1 MSITSLQVVSQK
13 MKLNPISSLIKVRE
27 YLMNISIGTPPFE
40 ILAITDTGSDLT
52 WTQCEPCPE
61 CYKQDAP
68 LFNPKSSSTYKRLE
82 FTCSSFGTTEGNII
96 IDSGTTLTVLPQE
109 FYLKLE
115 TLLVSEIDSKRVDAP
130 AETLSL
136 WYEAQNDFKV
146 PNITVRFTNADVK
159 LSPLNTFVLVSEGVS
174 CFSFT
179 TISDFSIYGNLAQMN
194 FLVGYDIENQALS
207 FKPTACTKE

>member
-1 MSITSLQVVSQK
+1 

-40 ILAITDTGSDLT
+40 ILAITDT
-52 WTQCEPCPE
+52 
-61 CYKQDAP
+61 
-68 LFNPKSSSTYKRLE
+68 
-82 FTCSSFGTTEGNII
+82 EGNII

-115 TLLVSEIDSKRVDAP
+115 TLVVSEIDSKRVDAP
-130 AETLSL
+130 AETLSR

-159 LSPLNTFVLVSEGVS
+159 LSPLNTFVLVSESVS

-194 FLVGYDIENQALS
+194 FLVGYDIENQAAS

>member
-1 MSITSLQVVSQK
+1 MTLGSTSGQSIAFPKTIYGCGHNDGDT
-13 MKLNPISSLIKVRE
+13 LNENGSGI
-27 YLMNISIGTPPFE
+27 IG
-40 ILAITDTGSDLT
+40 LGAIAVDND
-52 WTQCEPCPE
+52 
-61 CYKQDAP
+61 
-68 LFNPKSSSTYKRLE
+68 RLE

-115 TLLVSEIDSKRVDAP
+115 TLVVSEIDSKRVDAP
-130 AETLSL
+130 AETLSR

-159 LSPLNTFVLVSEGVS
+159 LSPLNTFVLVSESVS

-194 FLVGYDIENQALS
+194 FLVGYDIENQAAS

>member
-1 MSITSLQVVSQK
+1 M
-13 MKLNPISSLIKVRE
+13 
-27 YLMNISIGTPPFE
+27 
-40 ILAITDTGSDLT
+40 A
-52 WTQCEPCPE
+52 
-61 CYKQDAP
+61 
-68 LFNPKSSSTYKRLE
+68 
-82 FTCSSFGTTEGNII
+82 
-96 IDSGTTLTVLPQE
+96 
-109 FYLKLE
+109 
-115 TLLVSEIDSKRVDAP
+115 SEIDAKRVDAP

-146 PNITVRFTNADVK
+146 PNITVHSTNADVK

-194 FLVGYDIENQALS
+194 FLVGYDIENQAVS